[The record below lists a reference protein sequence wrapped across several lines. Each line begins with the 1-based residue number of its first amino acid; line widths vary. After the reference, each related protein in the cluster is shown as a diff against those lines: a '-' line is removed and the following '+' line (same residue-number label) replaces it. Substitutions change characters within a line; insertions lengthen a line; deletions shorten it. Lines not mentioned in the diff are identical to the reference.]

1 MRKGIA
7 YIVGAG
13 DFSPFGFR
21 PGRNDLVIAADGGYD
36 NLLRHRLRADILL
49 GDLDSVSKTPDGI
62 ARLQFPAKKDLT
74 DMALGIRLAQGR
86 GYCRFYLYGALG
98 KRLDHTLANLQI
110 LAGLAE
116 KGYQAKIISN
126 KLIIHA
132 LSNGTLMLPPIKKGS
147 IISVFCWGDMA
158 EGVSLSGLSYPLHNA
173 VLSGTNPLG
182 ISNKGTGKP
191 ANISVKQGTLLV
203 FQQV

>member
-1 MRKGIA
+1 MRKGIT

-13 DFSPFGFR
+13 DFSPFGFH
-21 PGRNDLVIAADGGYD
+21 PGRDDLVIAADGGYD

-49 GDLDSVSKTPDGI
+49 GDLDSVSKTPAGI

-86 GYCRFYLYGALG
+86 GYRRFYLYGALG

-116 KGYQAKIISN
+116 EGYKAKIISN
-126 KLIIHA
+126 NLIIHA
-132 LSNGTLMLPPIKKGS
+132 ISNGTLMLPPVKKGS
-147 IISVFCWGDMA
+147 IISIFCWGDKA
-158 EGVSLSGLSYPLHNA
+158 EGVNLSGLAYPLHNA

-182 ISNKGTGKP
+182 ISNEGTGKP
-191 ANISVKQGTLLV
+191 ANISVKQGTLLI